1 VTKRL
6 LILGVLGL
14 GLNACATRIAEPLP
28 GRVDV
33 YTKHH
38 KMRLSGAVIRAETD
52 TLTKLKSYDDKI
64 LFDLA
69 VDVSAQE
76 DQARGRAIYVRLLG
90 EFPESSL
97 RIPALFNLGLLY
109 EADSLFKEA
118 LEQYLE
124 ITDEPDPYDG
134 ANRQTWLD
142 AYFRWAV
149 CAAHME
155 NWEDV
160 AKAFQ
165 MLLAQPGLSDLEEL
179 EAGVGLGIAYQ
190 NQKLYEDAEIA
201 FQEVLSWYREM
212 KRYGAFNDRGFVA
225 EAAFRLGQISAERF
239 DLIVLAFPQEILKKS
254 LELKCAFLLQAQDR
268 YLKALRYG
276 DIKTAALVGLGI
288 GEMYEKLHEMV
299 VELKA
304 PQKLNAE
311 QRAVYEEVVEER
323 IRVLVKK
330 ALYVYERSLLVG
342 RRDPAAE
349 PWVKELEEAVARLRS
364 AYRTLPDI
372 EGKKDLAAGS

>member
-1 VTKRL
+1 MSRQVFL
-6 LILGVLGL
+6 LGVLGFGL
-14 GLNACATRIAEPLP
+14 GACAGQVAQGPP
-28 GRVDV
+28 AGVDV
-33 YTKHH
+33 YAKHH
-38 KMRLSGAVIRAETD
+38 KMRLSGAVIRAEED
-52 TLTKLKSYDDKI
+52 ALTKLKSYDDKI
-64 LFDLA
+64 LFDLGVEA
-69 VDVSAQE
+69 STQTDR
-76 DQARGRAIYVRLLG
+76 ARGRAIYVRLLG
-90 EFPESSL
+90 EFPDSSL

-109 EADSLFKEA
+109 EADTLFVQA
-118 LEQYLE
+118 QEQFLH
-124 ITDEPDPYDG
+124 IIDEPDPYDG

-149 CAAHME
+149 CAAEME
-155 NWEDV
+155 NWQDV

-165 MLLAQPGLSDLEEL
+165 MLLAQPALSDLEQL

-190 NQKLYEDAEIA
+190 NQQLYEDAELA

-212 KRYGAFNDRGFVA
+212 KRYGAFNDQGFVA

-239 DLIVLAFPQEILKKS
+239 DLIVLAFPQEILEKS

-288 GEMYEKLHEMV
+288 GDMYEKLHEMV

-304 PQKLNAE
+304 PQELNAE
-311 QRAVYEEVVEER
+311 QKAVYEEVVEER
-323 IRVLVKK
+323 VRVLVKK

-364 AYRTLPDI
+364 AYRTPPDI
-372 EGKKDLAAGS
+372 EG